1 MLSILKHY
9 ALRELRKI
17 VKKART
23 FEVQRSLK
31 KLKEAR
37 HKDPESDVTRD
48 LEAQMEILK
57 VVAPQLRPTC
67 AIGAHERTGLKS
79 AFTRA
84 PGTPA
89 AKVQSRMLSSRV
101 LASEVTSIAETLRTF
116 LHPAAGLKGIG
127 EATNSSH
134 ASPNTSKKRR
144 TGIGHEKAAFSS
156 KDKAVDPS
164 GGGSNEGYENPS
176 GDEAVGE
183 ADDDWEFGTV
193 EIPSESD
200 DSVAG
205 AADDHAENSS
215 EANFPSEDA
224 QSTISR
230 AHGSRGQSE
239 FFPSLSVGFT
249 RGDSGSEFSDSEA
262 KFVDGIRKNRRGQ
275 RARRAIWEKKF
286 GKNANHIKEQQQ
298 HTERRQSGSV
308 PVDRRSGKGNP
319 SSRPRGTSIRPCTP
333 TYGHVKVRRPT
344 SRRSE
349 GVKNLDSTG
358 GQSERIQHKGD
369 LRGKQGEPPLH
380 PSWEAKRKQKS
391 ASIVPSQ
398 GTKIVF
404 SGS

>member
-1 MLSILKHY
+1 MELLKHLSYDQLAQSALMSKLKKDKMLSANPTIQ
-9 ALRELRKI
+9 AVSGEL
-17 VKKART
+17 A
-23 FEVQRSLK
+23 SNPLS
-31 KLKEAR
+31 
-37 HKDPESDVTRD
+37 P
-48 LEAQMEILK
+48 
-57 VVAPQLRPTC
+57 
-67 AIGAHERTGLKS
+67 G
-79 AFTRA
+79 A

-116 LHPAAGLKGIG
+116 LHPAAGLEGIG

-144 TGIGHEKAAFSS
+144 TEKAAFSS
-156 KDKAVDPS
+156 KDNAVDPS
-164 GGGSNEGYENPS
+164 GGESNEEYENPS

-183 ADDDWEFGTV
+183 ADDDWEFGIV

-224 QSTISR
+224 QSIISR
-230 AHGSRGQSE
+230 GHESRGQSE

-298 HTERRQSGSV
+298 FTERRQSGSV
-308 PVDRRSGKGNP
+308 PVDRRSGKGNS
-319 SSRPRGTSIRPCTP
+319 SSRPRRTPIRPNCTP